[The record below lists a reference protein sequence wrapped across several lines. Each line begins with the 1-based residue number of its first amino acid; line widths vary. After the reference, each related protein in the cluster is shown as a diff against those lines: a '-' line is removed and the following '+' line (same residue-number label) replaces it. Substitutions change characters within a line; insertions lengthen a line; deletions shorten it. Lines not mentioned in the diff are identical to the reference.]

1 MMRMLMLLLAGIFM
15 ILPMQTA
22 GAANFSERA
31 AHMGE
36 VRAIRINAESDKVR
50 IVADVGREVDY
61 ETSVVENPQRIV
73 VDLHGAWLGP
83 DVTKKIEVDSRFVKQ
98 VRVAQFDADTVR
110 VVVESNIGKN
120 NYDVFSLEGGS
131 VPYRVVMDLGNLGK
145 SGSNGATIDFSGETI
160 KAKQEKDRAEAER
173 KKAEAEK
180 KRLEAEQKKAEAEKK
195 KAEEERITAEQ
206 NRNSTE
212 GAPSGQQSIDNSKNT
227 TSGTET
233 VRNDTVEKEK
243 PAPVVVEPTFTP
255 GISGKKICIDAG
267 HGGSDVG
274 AIGPTGVTEK
284 SVTFRVAKDVEEL
297 LTKEGAE
304 VIMTRRIDTEVSPKK
319 TEASDIEE
327 LQARCDVANN
337 AGADIFLSLH
347 MDSFTN
353 STPSGTTGY
362 YYSSGTKAGQRLA
375 KTVADSIVGMLKTN
389 NRGSK
394 SCNFY
399 VVKHTNMP
407 ATLIEMAFISNDKE
421 EKLMNSEAG
430 IKKAA
435 TAIVEGIRKFFG

>member
-1 MMRMLMLLLAGIFM
+1 MRVLMLLLAGIFM
-15 ILPMQTA
+15 VLPMQTV

-31 AHMGE
+31 SHMGE
-36 VRAIRINAESDKVR
+36 VTSLRVNAEADKVR
-50 IVADVGREVDY
+50 IVADVTKEVDY

-83 DVTKKIEVDSRFVKQ
+83 EVIKKMELDSRFVKQ

-110 VVVESNIGKN
+110 VVVESNVGKS
-120 NYDVFSLEGGS
+120 NYDVFSLEGGA
-131 VPYRVVMDLGNLGK
+131 VPYRVVMDFGNLGK
-145 SGSNGATIDFSGETI
+145 GGSAGATIDFSGETI
-160 KAKQEKDRAEAER
+160 KANQAKAEAER

-180 KRLEAEQKKAEAEKK
+180 KRAEEERKKAEAEEKKK
-195 KAEEERITAEQ
+195 KAEADTA
-206 NRNSTE
+206 
-212 GAPSGQQSIDNSKNT
+212 GAVIPSGNQKDENINSENKRVKVD
-227 TSGTET
+227 TED
-233 VRNDTVEKEK
+233 VKK
-243 PAPVVVEPTFTP
+243 PAPAIVEPTFTP

-284 SVTFRVAKDVEEL
+284 SVTFRVAKEVEEM

-375 KTVADSIVGMLKTN
+375 KTVADSIVDTLKTN